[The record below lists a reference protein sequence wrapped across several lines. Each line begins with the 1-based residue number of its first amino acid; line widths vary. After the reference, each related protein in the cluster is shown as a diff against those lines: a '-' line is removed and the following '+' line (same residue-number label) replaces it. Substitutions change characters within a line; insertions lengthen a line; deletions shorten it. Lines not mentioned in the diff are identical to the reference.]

1 MLKSISIENYA
12 GISNPIFI
20 ELGKITYIQGD
31 NDMGKTSIAEA
42 IELLFDYSIPYDRS
56 ICRLRGKKTLLSGS
70 LEDANNKAIL
80 VKRIIERENNII
92 YRDSLM
98 IDDMPSNDYKG
109 INSKFSVL
117 LHKAYSTIFEN
128 DSKLAAYCIKS
139 LTGWAVNLKI
149 HHYKILN
156 ELTNFINNNTERLIE
171 HIYWDENHR
180 LKVKLWESEYEL
192 YYDTISGGEKN
203 TVCAE
208 IFISLSQ
215 MFCSQR
221 NALVIFD
228 DLPTRIVGDFM
239 HRVYS
244 RIEKIIQPNIQFIFT
259 SIKEEDKN
267 IFNCDKYIEL
277 TKEDNVTKIKKML
290 SRRPKEILEIEN
302 KIITQFNSKE
312 DEFIN
317 TLIIPLLRNMGFRT
331 TKRVSSHGPGE
342 LGLDIGPL
350 LGKGFE
356 WRDII
361 IGAQVKACKLTGNSS
376 SSSSIIALI
385 DEIKKALYNSFYLD
399 ELNIVTNVDYVM
411 AIVSQYP
418 TNDAIMTFNHAF
430 NNERR
435 VLLITPS
442 KLAELIWKYNVKI

>member
-20 ELGKITYIQGD
+20 ELGRITYIQGN

-42 IELLFDYSIPYDRS
+42 IELLFDYNIPYDRN
-56 ICRLRGKKTLLSGS
+56 ICRLRGKKTLLSGT
-70 LEDANNKAIL
+70 LEDANNKEIR

-92 YRDSLM
+92 HRDSLI
-98 IDDMPSNDYKG
+98 IDDIPSNDYKG
-109 INSKFSVL
+109 INSRFSVL
-117 LHKAYSTIFEN
+117 LHKAYSTIFES

-139 LTGWAVNLKI
+139 LTSWNLDLKI
-149 HHYKILN
+149 QHYKILD

-171 HIYWDENHR
+171 HIFWDENHR
-180 LKVKLWESEYEL
+180 LKVKLWNSECEL

-215 MFCSQR
+215 MFCSHR
-221 NALVIFD
+221 SALVIFD

-239 HRVYS
+239 R
-244 RIEKIIQPNIQFIFT
+244 RIYNRIDKIIQPNIQFIFT
-259 SIKEEDKN
+259 SIREEDKT
-267 IFNCDKYIEL
+267 IFNSDKYIEL
-277 TKEDNVTKIKKML
+277 TKENDIIKVEKMI

-302 KIITQFNSKE
+302 KIMSQFNNKE

-317 TLIIPLLRNMGFRT
+317 TLIVPLLRNMGFRT
-331 TKRVSSHGPGE
+331 TKRISSHGPGE

-356 WRDII
+356 WRNIV
-361 IGAQVKACKLTGNSS
+361 IGAQVKACKLTGKSS
-376 SSSSIIALI
+376 SSSSINTLI

-399 ELNIVTNVDYVM
+399 ELNIDTKVDYVL
-411 AIVSQYP
+411 AITSQYP
-418 TNDAIMTFNHAF
+418 TDDAMTTFNHAF
-430 NNERR
+430 NNDRR